1 MKRIII
7 CLAALLLLF
16 NMDALSQGVIAELQA
31 GTGTYS
37 MRDLKGLNRYIK
49 NRLPFDTKIVAD
61 FPPFLNYSAI
71 LKFRIKNAYL
81 GIIQSYQTTGS
92 RISGRDYSGEYAFD
106 ITLNAYSPGIY
117 SEFKINTVK
126 KTELSFYSAL
136 GVMFTG
142 MKMYERYVVLEE
154 KFLDDRYNFRSKNL
168 FLEPGLRVLY
178 PAGCLNF
185 AFNAGYLVQFGNG
198 SFSSAENKN
207 NLLGNPLTGD
217 VVRPGWNGFR
227 AGISVGWYFAKKTEQ

>member
-126 KTELSFYSAL
+126 KTEL
-136 GVMFTG
+136 
-142 MKMYERYVVLEE
+142 
-154 KFLDDRYNFRSKNL
+154 
-168 FLEPGLRVLY
+168 
-178 PAGCLNF
+178 
-185 AFNAGYLVQFGNG
+185 
-198 SFSSAENKN
+198 
-207 NLLGNPLTGD
+207 
-217 VVRPGWNGFR
+217 
-227 AGISVGWYFAKKTEQ
+227 